1 RAHRGRFPVSHP
13 PPHPRFPPDPLPSSL
28 RFSFVNVSEIS
39 PPSSA
44 HLSANSSAPLN
55 KNKSPVL
62 ARCFSDVFSVYSAKR
77 FPGVVESTPLSRC
90 FATQGIRIPIRKD
103 AAKGEKEKDEDED

>member
-1 RAHRGRFPVSHP
+1 MQGGGSKVHLLRRRRLGEGGVVGR
-13 PPHPRFPPDPLPSSL
+13 L
-28 RFSFVNVSEIS
+28 
-39 PPSSA
+39 A
-44 HLSANSSAPLN
+44 